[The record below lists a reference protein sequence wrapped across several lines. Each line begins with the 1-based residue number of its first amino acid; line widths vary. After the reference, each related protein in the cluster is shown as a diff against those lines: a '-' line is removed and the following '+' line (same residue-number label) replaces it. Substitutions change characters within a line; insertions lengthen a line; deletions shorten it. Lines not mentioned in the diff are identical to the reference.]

1 METSPILAYP
11 DDTCRE
17 VAERLAGSSQKR
29 VPVVSRDDPTKL
41 LGIISLSDLLKARE
55 RACHDEDKR
64 ERFFGLPEQSK
75 IQDEVNLA
83 AP

>member
-1 METSPILAYP
+1 
-11 DDTCRE
+11 
-17 VAERLAGSSQKR
+17 

-64 ERFFGLPEQSK
+64 ERFFGLPERSK